1 MKVGII
7 PINVGV
13 GEPEQMVALAQNAER
28 VGLESV
34 WTFEHAVVP
43 VDYAS
48 RYPYSSNGKMPA
60 TPETNF
66 VDPLIAL
73 SFIAAHTK
81 TLRLGT
87 GINILPQANP
97 LMAAKQ
103 VASLDFVSNGR
114 FIYGVGAGWLE
125 EEFNALG
132 VPFEKRG
139 ARFDDYLV
147 AIKKVWAGE
156 VVEHQSE
163 RIQWSG
169 WKSYPLPVQK
179 PHPPIVIGGTGD
191 AALRR
196 VVEHGDGWFAPTAG
210 TKQLGV
216 LVAKLREEAAR
227 VGRDP
232 STIEIT
238 AMWFYGGEGIES
250 LAAYRDLG
258 VSRLITPVYAL
269 GGGNFVEGLEKL
281 GNDLARLE

>member
-13 GEPEQMVALAQNAER
+13 SDPEQMVAFAQKAES

-43 VDYAS
+43 LDYTS
-48 RYPYSSNGKMPA
+48 RYPYSRSGKMA
-60 TPETNF
+60 VTPETHF

-73 SFIAAHTK
+73 SFVAAHTK
-81 TLRLGT
+81 TIRLGT

-103 VASLDFVSNGR
+103 VASLDFVSGGR

-147 AIKKVWAGE
+147 AIKKVWSGE
-156 VVEHQSE
+156 VVEHQSAHV
-163 RIQWSG
+163 QWSG

-191 AALRR
+191 AAMRR
-196 VVEHGDGWFAPTAG
+196 VVAHGDGWFAPTAG
-210 TKQLGV
+210 TQQLAELIGK
-216 LVAKLREEAAR
+216 LHAEAKR

-232 STIEIT
+232 NTIEIS

-250 LAAYRDLG
+250 VAAYRDLG
-258 VSRLITPVYAL
+258 VSRLIAPLYAL
-269 GGGNFVEGLEKL
+269 GGGFIEGLDKL
-281 GNDLARLE
+281 GDELAKLS